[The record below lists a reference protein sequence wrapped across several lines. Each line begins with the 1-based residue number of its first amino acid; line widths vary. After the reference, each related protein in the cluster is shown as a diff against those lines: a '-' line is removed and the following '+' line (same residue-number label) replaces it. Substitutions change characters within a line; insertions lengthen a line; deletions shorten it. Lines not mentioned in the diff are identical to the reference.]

1 VNADDDV
8 QPTTPLRSGEPWL
21 VPWLVPAPWTSAIP
35 LIRDLLAFPGPA
47 TPQSVAVYYL
57 ALFIGRRGL
66 LAGSRK
72 SNNTTI
78 SPNGRSR
85 NAASRYMYM
94 IYGPPATAA
103 AVVGLSRA
111 SVTDLLH
118 QASPFVLWG
127 SGLHRDSRHRERHR
141 ERHPRHYD
149 AVVRP
154 TTLPRAA
161 SFSPDAHAPSIAGGQ
176 KPLTT
181 CCRVQVAD
189 VCFEMRARCAL
200 SNNGAQRPSGSRP
213 SVGLGFKMMTAE

>member
-1 VNADDDV
+1 VVIILTRCGELVHERAQALAPTACAMPTPLWLCPKRQRRRGRTCAWGASTPYRAKRGGLGVNADDDV
-8 QPTTPLRSGEPWL
+8 QPTTPLRSGE
-21 VPWLVPAPWTSAIP
+21 PWLVPAPWTSAIP

-85 NAASRYMYM
+85 KAASRYMYM

-118 QASPFVLWG
+118 QASPFVL
-127 SGLHRDSRHRERHR
+127 
-141 ERHPRHYD
+141 
-149 AVVRP
+149 
-154 TTLPRAA
+154 
-161 SFSPDAHAPSIAGGQ
+161 
-176 KPLTT
+176 
-181 CCRVQVAD
+181 
-189 VCFEMRARCAL
+189 
-200 SNNGAQRPSGSRP
+200 
-213 SVGLGFKMMTAE
+213 